1 MRPRNETLLGLAV
14 LTVLVIITG
23 GIGRAR
29 ARRPDEDPRPSSFLA
44 GPNGVRGLADAV
56 ERLGLAVRRFRER
69 SQELR
74 HLPPAKRQ
82 TLVVLDPSAPLSP
95 PETGAVLEFNRDST
109 DRGGHLLVAGRGTE
123 PVMRCFGY
131 RLARRRFDSIAVALP
146 GGPTGKETAW
156 VHQTLVPTRETVA
169 SDSSR
174 IIDIGAAPCRVPA
187 IAAVDTLLLGPAGAI
202 VALRLTR
209 ADVARSVTLVSDVNL
224 FRNRVVR
231 RTAAGAVVLRM
242 LTEGSER
249 VVFEEYHHGFGAS
262 GSLARATL
270 DWSLRSPWGWAA
282 WQAAAVGLIALLFG
296 AARFGPARSG
306 IVRTRRSQLEH
317 VRALAGA
324 LGAARG
330 HDVAIAALVRG
341 LRRRVAPGA
350 LRGRG
355 NAAAWLGQLERSLT
369 RPRART
375 AVRTLRTLTRPGQPS
390 SSVLAAAN
398 AVEDLWEE
406 LRP

>member
-14 LTVLVIITG
+14 LTVLVIVTG

-29 ARRPDEDPRPSSFLA
+29 GRRPDEDPRPSSFLA
-44 GPNGVRGLADAV
+44 GPNGVRGLADAL
-56 ERLGLAVRRFRER
+56 ERRGVAVRRFRER

-74 HLPPAKRQ
+74 LLPSAKRQ
-82 TLVVLDPSAPLSP
+82 TLVVLDPSLPLSP
-95 PETGAVLEFNRDST
+95 PETGALLEFNRDST
-109 DRGGHLLVAGRGTE
+109 DRGGNLLLAGRRAE
-123 PVMRCFGY
+123 SLMRCFGY
-131 RLARRRFDSIAVALP
+131 RLDRRRFDSIAVTLP
-146 GGPTGKETAW
+146 GGRTDEPAAW
-156 VHQTLVPTRETVA
+156 VHQTLVATRDTIA
-169 SDSSR
+169 ADSSR
-174 IIDIGAAPCRVPA
+174 VIDIGAVRCRVPP
-187 IAAVDTLLLGPAGAI
+187 IARVDTLLLGPAGAV

-209 ADVARSVTLVSDVNL
+209 GEVPRSVTLVSDVNL
-224 FRNRVVR
+224 FRNREVR
-231 RTAAGAVVLRM
+231 RTAAGPAALRM

-262 GSLARATL
+262 GSLARATF
-270 DWSLRSPWGWAA
+270 DWSLHSPWGWAA

-296 AARFGPARSG
+296 AFRFGPAHSV

-355 NAAAWLGQLERSLT
+355 NAAEWLGQLERSLT

-375 AVRTLRTLTRPGQPS
+375 AVRTLRGLARPGQPS